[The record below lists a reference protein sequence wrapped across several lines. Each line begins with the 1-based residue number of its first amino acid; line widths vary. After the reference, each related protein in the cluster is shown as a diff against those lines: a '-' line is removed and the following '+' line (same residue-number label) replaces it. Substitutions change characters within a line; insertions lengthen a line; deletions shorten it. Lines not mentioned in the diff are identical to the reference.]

1 MIALGVYLLWG
12 VANAIGQASASPATQ
27 PAPQY
32 TSKPSPLS
40 PAAIL
45 QLQAKAES
53 GDALAQASLGKA
65 YEDGNGVPQ
74 SDNKAF
80 QWYRKAAEEGDAE
93 SQNKVGVFCSVGRG
107 TEPSKEE
114 AVAWYRKA
122 ARLKNDKA
130 MFNLGAAYYN
140 GEGVPID
147 DVASYAWFL
156 LAEEE
161 GNPSAKDATE
171 RANSEKMA
179 NLSAASAKIGE
190 MYVTGVELPKDPVE
204 ALKWYRKAAD
214 GGGAKASVMVA
225 SLLLAEGQS
234 ATAEENA
241 EARRRCEDAAKGNFP
256 PGAYCMA
263 LIYKRGLGTEKDPV
277 EAAKWLDRAAELG
290 HARAALELG
299 EAYWKGDGVK
309 ADPVAAYT
317 WIWLAYN
324 SKVPGAEQDE
334 QQLGKEM
341 STKQMQQ
348 AKQRASDWVKKHWVG
363 GLRQRP
369 PDNPPPAK

>member
-1 MIALGVYLLWG
+1 V
-12 VANAIGQASASPATQ
+12 V
-27 PAPQY
+27 
-32 TSKPSPLS
+32 
-40 PAAIL
+40 
-45 QLQAKAES
+45 
-53 GDALAQASLGKA
+53 
-65 YEDGNGVPQ
+65 
-74 SDNKAF
+74 
-80 QWYRKAAEEGDAE
+80 RKAAEQGDAE
-93 SQNKVGVFCSVGRG
+93 SQNKVGVLYSLGRG

-140 GEGVPID
+140 GDGVTID

-156 LAEEE
+156 LAEEA
-161 GNPSAKDATE
+161 GNLSAKDATE
-171 RANSEKMA
+171 RASSEKMA
-179 NLSAASAKIGE
+179 NLSAALAKIGE

-214 GGGAKASVMVA
+214 AGGGKASVMVA
-225 SLLLAEGQS
+225 SLLLADRRS
-234 ATAEENA
+234 ATPEENA

-290 HARAALELG
+290 HARSALELG

-334 QQLGKEM
+334 QQLGKEL

-348 AKQRASDWVKKHWVG
+348 AKQKASDWAKRHWAG

-369 PDNPPPAK
+369 PDSPPPTK